1 MSALRLA
8 ALGML
13 ALAGCTASAEMQA
26 SQQAEADRDL
36 ADALKGRV
44 PGKPQDC
51 ISQNGV
57 TQGPQIIDG
66 NTILYRESGKVIWR
80 NELRAN
86 CPSLRPYNTLIVEMH
101 GSQLCRNDHFRVLE
115 PGSSIPS
122 GVCLLGSFTPY
133 RKP

>member
-1 MSALRLA
+1 MSARFALLA
-8 ALGML
+8 AL
-13 ALAGCTASAEMQA
+13 ALGGCAASAEMQA
-26 SQQAEADRDL
+26 SEQADAERDL
-36 ADALKGRV
+36 AAALKGRV
-44 PGKPQDC
+44 AGKPQDC
-51 ISQNGV
+51 ISQSGM

-86 CPSLRPYNTLIVEMH
+86 CPALRPYNTLIVEMH

-122 GVCLLGSFTPY
+122 GTCLFGQFTPY